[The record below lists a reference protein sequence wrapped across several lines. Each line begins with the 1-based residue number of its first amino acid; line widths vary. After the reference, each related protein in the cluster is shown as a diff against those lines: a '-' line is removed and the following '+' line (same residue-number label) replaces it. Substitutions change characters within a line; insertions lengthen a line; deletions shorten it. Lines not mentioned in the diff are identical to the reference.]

1 MSSRYAS
8 AKQLQNAAGKRRLSS
23 VIVPNIPAS
32 PNDVYIQTT
41 SVERLDKLANTFYQD
56 ATMWWVIGV
65 ANGLG
70 KGTLIIPQN
79 TTIRIPDRNIVQ
91 QVINEI
97 NLSR

>member
-8 AKQLQNAAGKRRLSS
+8 SKILQNSIGKRRLSS
-23 VIVPNIPAS
+23 MIVPNIPIS
-32 PNDVYIQTT
+32 SNDIYIQTT
-41 SVERLDKLANTFYQD
+41 SVERLDKLAAKFYQD
-56 ATMWWVIGV
+56 ATMWWAIGV

-79 TTIRIPDRNIVQ
+79 TRIRIPDRNIIQ

-97 NLSR
+97 NNSR

>member
-8 AKQLQNAAGKRRLSS
+8 ANQLRNSTGKRRLSS
-23 VIVPNIPAS
+23 VIVPNIPTS
-32 PNDVYIQTT
+32 PNDVYIKTT
-41 SVERLDKLANTFYQD
+41 SVDRLDKLANTFYQD

-70 KGTLIIPQN
+70 KGTLIVPEN
-79 TTIRIPDRNIVQ
+79 TTIRIPDKNIVQ

-97 NLSR
+97 NSSR

>member
-8 AKQLQNAAGKRRLSS
+8 SKVLQNSAGKRRFSS
-23 VIVPNIPAS
+23 TIIPNIPIS
-32 PNDVYIQTT
+32 LNDIYIRTT
-41 SVERLDKLANTFYQD
+41 SVERLDKLASRFYQD
-56 ATMWWVIGV
+56 ATMWWAIGV

-79 TTIRIPDRNIVQ
+79 TTIRIPDKDIIQ

-97 NLSR
+97 NNSR

>member
-8 AKQLQNAAGKRRLSS
+8 ANQLKNSMGKRRLSS
-23 VIVPNIPAS
+23 VIIPNIPFS
-32 PNDVYIQTT
+32 TNDVYIQTT

-56 ATMWWVIGV
+56 ATMWWAIGV

-70 KGTLIIPQN
+70 KGTLIVPQN
-79 TTIRIPDRNIVQ
+79 TRIRIPDKNIIQ

-97 NLSR
+97 NKSR

>member
-1 MSSRYAS
+1 MSSRYAAS
-8 AKQLQNAAGKRRLSS
+8 NQLRNSTGKRRLSS

-32 PNDVYIQTT
+32 PNDVYIKTT
-41 SVERLDKLANTFYQD
+41 SVDRLDKLANTFYQD

-70 KGTLIIPQN
+70 KGTLIVPQN
-79 TTIRIPDRNIVQ
+79 TTIRIPDKNIVQ

-97 NLSR
+97 NSSP

>member
-8 AKQLQNAAGKRRLSS
+8 ATQLKNSIGKRRLSS
-23 VIVPNIPAS
+23 VIIPNIPVS

-41 SVERLDKLANTFYQD
+41 SVERLDKLASKFYQD
-56 ATMWWVIGV
+56 ATMWWAIGV

-79 TTIRIPDRNIVQ
+79 TTIRIPDKNIIQ
-91 QVINEI
+91 QVIIEI
-97 NLSR
+97 NNSR

>member
-8 AKQLQNAAGKRRLSS
+8 SKVLQNSTGKRRFSS
-23 VIVPNIPAS
+23 TIIPNIPIS
-32 PNDVYIQTT
+32 LNDIYIRTT
-41 SVERLDKLANTFYQD
+41 SVERLDKLASRFYQD
-56 ATMWWVIGV
+56 ATMWWAIGV

-79 TTIRIPDRNIVQ
+79 TTIRIPDKDIIQ

-97 NLSR
+97 NNSR